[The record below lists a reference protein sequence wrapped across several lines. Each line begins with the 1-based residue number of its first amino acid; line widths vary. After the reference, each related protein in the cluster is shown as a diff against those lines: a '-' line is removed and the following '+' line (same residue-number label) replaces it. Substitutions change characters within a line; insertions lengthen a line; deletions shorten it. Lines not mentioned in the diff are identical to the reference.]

1 VSDDFVAHMPEG
13 EIAPSVRE
21 LLTVFHE
28 DTHAKLELAPV
39 DSRPTVRMT
48 DGTLCVVDANGWPEL
63 YDDLDKLEAVPLR
76 PVSVRDSETP

>member
-1 VSDDFVAHMPEG
+1 MSDDVVVYMPEG

-28 DTHAKLELAPV
+28 DTRAKLELAPV
-39 DSRPTVRMT
+39 DSRPTAHMT

-63 YDDLDKLEAVPLR
+63 YDNPEKLEAVPVR
-76 PVSVRDSETP
+76 PISVRDTETP